1 MSLILSAF
9 FSALLFGLGLGLSG
23 MTSPEKVIGFL
34 DVTGNWDPSL
44 LFVMV
49 GAIAVHGVLY
59 RFIIRRKGPLLT
71 DKFQIPT
78 NKKID
83 RRLIIGSVMFG
94 IGWGLGGFCPGPAIV
109 ATFSGVASVGVFLVS
124 MGAGVYLHEMYK
136 RMSPLDR
143 EENNGN

>member
-1 MSLILSAF
+1 M
-9 FSALLFGLGLGLSG
+9 
-23 MTSPEKVIGFL
+23 
-34 DVTGNWDPSL
+34 
-44 LFVMV
+44 
-49 GAIAVHGVLY
+49 LY
-59 RFIIRRKGPLLT
+59 HFIIRRQSPLLT
-71 DKFQIPT
+71 TDFQIPT

-83 RRLIIGSVMFG
+83 RRLIVGSIMFG

-109 ATFSGVASVGVFLVS
+109 ATFSGAASVGVFLVS